1 MPTERIIIN
10 GRSVLTL
17 RELLRPGLRAVFVG
31 INPSPTSIQCGH
43 YYQGTHGKRFWR
55 RLQDHGLA
63 VDLPAGRED
72 DEAFA
77 QGFGFAD
84 VVRRPTPSAA
94 ELSRQEICDG
104 VPVLVDRLS
113 ALGEARP
120 LVVFVYKKA
129 ELAAA
134 GALHEAGFRTYR
146 MPGPYA
152 ATGDARLAM
161 LALTKVLA
169 RAS

>member
-10 GRSVLTL
+10 GRRYLTL

-31 INPSPTSIQCGH
+31 INPSPKSVQRGH
-43 YYQGTHGKRFWR
+43 YYQGIHGKRFWR
-55 RLQDHGLA
+55 RLLDYGLA
-63 VDLPAGRED
+63 ADLPDGRED

-84 VVRRPTPSAA
+84 LVRRPTPSAKK
-94 ELSRQEICDG
+94 LSRQEIRDG
-104 VPVLVDRLS
+104 VPNLVDRLS
-113 ALGEARP
+113 ALGDPRP

-129 ELAAA
+129 EQAAD
-134 GALHEAGFRTYR
+134 GALHQARFRTYR

-152 ATGDARLAM
+152 KTEDVKREMLTLAKD
-161 LALTKVLA
+161 LAG
-169 RAS
+169 